1 VVVSVCLGGECM
13 TEVKSHPNLLRFYNS
28 NGTRRI
34 LTLQLAAWPAL
45 DTCDRILKSIVQW
58 RKRCSCAQKV
68 TGKRDRPHATC
79 SCRAEACRGSPH
91 PSLSNP
97 TRARSQR
104 TCDRAD
110 DGAVD
115 NMRKGILRYGSSVH
129 VLFYVALISTPS
141 SC

>member
-58 RKRCSCAQKV
+58 RKRCSKFGSVAHKKLPGSEIGHTRHAV
-68 TGKRDRPHATC
+68 AEPKHAGVLHTPHCPIPHELEVSEHAIAPMMALWITC
-79 SCRAEACRGSPH
+79 EKGSCVMD
-91 PSLSNP
+91 L
-97 TRARSQR
+97 QF
-104 TCDRAD
+104 
-110 DGAVD
+110 
-115 NMRKGILRYGSSVH
+115 M
-129 VLFYVALISTPS
+129 FYSMLP
-141 SC
+141 